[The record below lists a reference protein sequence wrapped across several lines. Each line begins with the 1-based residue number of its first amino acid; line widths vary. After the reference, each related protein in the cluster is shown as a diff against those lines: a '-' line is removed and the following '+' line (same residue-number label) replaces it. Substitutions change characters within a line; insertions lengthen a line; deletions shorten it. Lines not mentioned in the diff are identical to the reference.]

1 MATDQFGSGGGFSTM
16 FQRNPAA
23 SWQEEAVKEYL
34 SIPAEDRES
43 TFPPKGSFDP
53 NGRATPDVSL
63 LGEGYQVV
71 VNGGVDSIGGTSA
84 SAPAF
89 GGMVSLLNEARHQA
103 GMKPLG
109 FLNPFLYQHPE
120 AFNDIVK
127 GTNAIGRGTGPVPFG
142 FKCTRGWD
150 PATGLGTPIFP
161 KLLQLALESGQRQVA
176 TDESTGS
183 GLDSLVFLY
192 NTLVDLFF

>member
-1 MATDQFGSGGGFSTM
+1 M
-16 FQRNPAA
+16 FKRNPAA
-23 SWQEEAVKEYL
+23 SWQDKAVNDYF
-34 SIPAEDRES
+34 SIPWDERYDRY
-43 TFPPKGSFDP
+43 PPRGSFDSE
-53 NGRATPDVSL
+53 GRATPDVSL
-63 LGEGYQVV
+63 LGEGYQVI
-71 VNGGVDSIGGTSA
+71 VNGGVDSVGGTSA

-89 GGMVSLLNEARHQA
+89 GGMVSLINEARLQA

-142 FKCTRGWD
+142 FKCTKGWD

-161 KLLQLALESGQRQVA
+161 KLLEAALEAGVCQNFSLFGNFC
-176 TDESTGS
+176 GF
-183 GLDSLVFLY
+183 DSLRCLY
-192 NTLVDLFF
+192 RSVRAWFA